1 MPTDQLTSYTENGQT
16 TTYNYFLDGLR
27 RSKTRADGSGE
38 KYVWDGSNLIYYH
51 PNDNS
56 RMGYAAY
63 YGVNGIF
70 ASSDWTDYDFA
81 DYLYQKNAHGDVTAL
96 IDNNGN
102 VNRYYRYDA
111 FGIPDS
117 YSADDTN
124 PFRYAGQY
132 YDRESQSYYLRARY
146 YLPRYGRFTAEDP
159 ARDGLNWYTYCAD
172 NPVRYYDPSGL
183 DAILITADD
192 SAVHCGHSSV
202 LVQDSDGNWYYYYW
216 GDKNA
221 FLEKV
226 PSSAMKSLDSFNEWL
241 QDDAN
246 KEMFRDS
253 TTNYDRANYF
263 EGDFSESVSYYQSL
277 TDKVVVK
284 MTILMPI
291 GNTLI
296 GNMVM
301 HKRDI
306 YLNTKYNLLSNNC
319 VTTSIDGL
327 EKGIL
332 SNGKSFSSLD
342 IQREIVPNLYAANV
356 GKVTGNFSFSKSGGA
371 GNDKSTK
378 THDFWVAFRGARNGC
393 IDYINR
399 MFS

>member
-1 MPTDQLTSYTENGQT
+1 M
-16 TTYNYFLDGLR
+16 
-27 RSKTRADGSGE
+27 
-38 KYVWDGSNLIYYH
+38 IYYH

-111 FGIPDS
+111 FGIPGS

-124 PFRYAGQY
+124 PFLYAGQY

-221 FLEKV
+221 F
-226 PSSAMKSLDSFNEWL
+226 W
-241 QDDAN
+241 
-246 KEMFRDS
+246 
-253 TTNYDRANYF
+253 
-263 EGDFSESVSYYQSL
+263 
-277 TDKVVVK
+277 
-284 MTILMPI
+284 
-291 GNTLI
+291 
-296 GNMVM
+296 
-301 HKRDI
+301 KRF
-306 YLNTKYNLLSNNC
+306 LPVL
-319 VTTSIDGL
+319 
-327 EKGIL
+327 
-332 SNGKSFSSLD
+332 
-342 IQREIVPNLYAANV
+342 
-356 GKVTGNFSFSKSGGA
+356 
-371 GNDKSTK
+371 
-378 THDFWVAFRGARNGC
+378 
-393 IDYINR
+393 
-399 MFS
+399 